1 VHQVGAIAGST
12 VATLAGGSASLSKL
26 FMMGALSPAC
36 TAVMVFGY
44 VHLFK
49 DHLPRYT
56 LWLVTLLYICMF
68 IVF

>member
-1 VHQVGAIAGST
+1 MQQLGAIAGST

-36 TAVMVFGY
+36 TALMVFGY

-49 DHLPRYT
+49 DHLPR
-56 LWLVTLLYICMF
+56 
-68 IVF
+68 